1 MGLVS
6 YPDSG
11 WDGPATNNTLGSTNI
26 CSTPWS
32 SGQYIKQ
39 GMPLFWRDGPM
50 ETIGEIG
57 HIRTGDVTG
66 EYHGSDENN
75 TANWYWQTI
84 NLMSYDYGAYLL
96 DRMTIRDTNSWIAGS
111 QTLNPTYGL
120 VNLNTTNTNVL
131 LALYNGMGIGPTNSS
146 GQYQQTLSA
155 GDSNV
160 QALVSAII
168 SQPNGPYSA
177 FQSLFSSNNT
187 QEADDPVASA
197 FVEVATPN
205 PSGNAAADE
214 ATINEIQRQ
223 DPIRK
228 ILDMITFRQNLFT
241 VRDSGAAI
249 RTGWRNDLF

>member
-1 MGLVS
+1 
-6 YPDSG
+6 
-11 WDGPATNNTLGSTNI
+11 
-26 CSTPWS
+26 
-32 SGQYIKQ
+32 
-39 GMPLFWRDGPM
+39 
-50 ETIGEIG
+50 
-57 HIRTGDVTG
+57 
-66 EYHGSDENN
+66 
-75 TANWYWQTI
+75 
-84 NLMSYDYGAYLL
+84 
-96 DRMTIRDTNSWIAGS
+96 
-111 QTLNPTYGL
+111 
-120 VNLNTTNTNVL
+120 
-131 LALYNGMGIGPTNSS
+131 MGIGPTNSS

-214 ATINEIQRQ
+214 SLINEIQRQ

-228 ILDMITFRQNLFT
+228 IVNFISFRNNVFEIVLASQILGADGVT
-241 VRDSGAAI
+241 VLAEKHAVATVYRDSY
-249 RTGWRNDLF
+249 TGRSFVRRFKWLTDTN